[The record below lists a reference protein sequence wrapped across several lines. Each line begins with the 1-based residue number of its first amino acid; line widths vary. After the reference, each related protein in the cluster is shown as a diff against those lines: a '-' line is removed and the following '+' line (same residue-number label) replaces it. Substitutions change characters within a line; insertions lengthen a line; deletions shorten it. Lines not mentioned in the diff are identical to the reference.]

1 MIIEIIPCLSDNYS
15 YLIHEKKLNTV
26 SIVDPSEFKTCDEAI
41 KKYKKLD
48 FILNTHHHA
57 DHVGANLELKK
68 KYNSKILGS
77 DSDKNRIPGIDIFL
91 KENQKQKIGNLEFEV
106 IFIPGHTKGHIAF
119 FFRKEKIAFTG
130 DTLFSLGCG
139 KIFEGTHEEMFNSLN
154 KIKNLPP
161 DTKIYCGHEYT
172 KTNLNFCLTYDPT
185 NILLKEKQVD
195 ILKKLNSNQPTIPST
210 LGQEIRTNIF
220 LSCNDFEIKHNLG
233 INNSYEVESIVD
245 DNKNKYSR
253 TIATFEPH
261 ENNLILFPAYMQ
273 HHVEQNQT
281 DEDRI
286 SISFNLL

>member
-1 MIIEIIPCLSDNYS
+1 MIVEIIPCLSDNYS
-15 YLIHEKKLNTV
+15 YLIHEKKFNTI

-139 KIFEGTHEEMFNSLN
+139 RVFEGTHEEMFNSLN
-154 KIKNLPP
+154 KIKKLPP

-172 KTNLNFCLTYDPT
+172 KTNLNFCLTYDPANT
-185 NILLKEKQVD
+185 LLKEKQVD
-195 ILKKLNSNQPTIPST
+195 VLKKLNSNQPTIPST
-210 LGQEIRTNIF
+210 LGQEIETNIF
-220 LSCNDFEIKHNLG
+220 LRCNDPGIKHAIGLKD
-233 INNSYEVESIVD
+233 SSELEVFSKLRD
-245 DNKNKYSR
+245 LKD
-253 TIATFEPH
+253 TF
-261 ENNLILFPAYMQ
+261 
-273 HHVEQNQT
+273 
-281 DEDRI
+281 
-286 SISFNLL
+286 